1 MLKYVG
7 IEEKRVLLSAI
18 GVLTF
23 SAGVLAY
30 LYWGRGVDLPGCVT
44 DVAPYQEASV
54 KRLGD
59 QQVEVKYLAK
69 MWAFEPAEIQV
80 KPGTELLI
88 YLHSADVNHG
98 FHIDGTNVNLMAV
111 PGAVNF
117 AKLKVTREGDYPIVC
132 HEFCGAGHQN
142 MAAVIRVRE
151 SAGPD
156 AIIPVPLAQSAAPS
170 GGSQKSKLTPIV
182 AAQAQK
188 LLATKGCIGCHS
200 ADGKVLVGPSFQKIF
215 GRAEKLSDGSEISV
229 TEEYLRESILDP
241 NKKIV
246 SGFQPL
252 MPKLPLADDEL
263 ETLISYLKEQ
273 K

>member
-23 SAGVLAY
+23 SACVLAY
-30 LYWGRGVDLPGCVT
+30 LYWGRGLDLPGCVT

-54 KRLGD
+54 KRLGVN
-59 QQVEVKYLAK
+59 QVEVRYLAK
-69 MWAFEPAEIQV
+69 MWAYEPSEIQV

-98 FHIDGTNVNLMAV
+98 FHIDGTDVNLMAV

-117 AKLKVTREGDYPIVC
+117 AKLKVTREGDYSIVC

-156 AIIPVPLAQSAAPS
+156 AIIPVPLAQRMSPDT
-170 GGSQKSKLTPIV
+170 GGKSKLSPV
-182 AAQAQK
+182 VMANAQK

-200 ADGKVLVGPSFQKIF
+200 ADGKVLVGPSFQKIY
-215 GRAEKLSDGSEISV
+215 GRAEKLTDGTDITV
-229 TEEYLRESILDP
+229 TEEYLRESILEP
-241 NKKIV
+241 GKKIV
-246 SGFQPL
+246 QGFQPL
-252 MPKLPLADDEL
+252 MPKLPLAEDEV

>member
-1 MLKYVG
+1 
-7 IEEKRVLLSAI
+7 
-18 GVLTF
+18 
-23 SAGVLAY
+23 
-30 LYWGRGVDLPGCVT
+30 VT
-44 DVAPYQEASV
+44 DVAPYREASV
-54 KRLGD
+54 KRLGEN
-59 QQVEVKYLAK
+59 QVEVRYLAK
-69 MWAFEPAEIQV
+69 MWAYEPSEIQV

-98 FHIDGTNVNLMAV
+98 FHIDGTDVNLMAV

-156 AIIPVPLAQSAAPS
+156 AIIPVPLAQRTSPATA
-170 GGSQKSKLTPIV
+170 GKSKLSPV
-182 AAQAQK
+182 VMANAQK

-200 ADGKVLVGPSFQKIF
+200 ADGKVLVGPSFQKIY
-215 GRAEKLSDGSEISV
+215 GRAEKLTDGTEISV
-229 TEEYLRESILDP
+229 TEEYLRESILEP
-241 NKKIV
+241 GKKIV
-246 SGFQPL
+246 QGFQPL
-252 MPKLPLADDEL
+252 MPKLPLAEEEL